1 VERSGAGSLHGFPVA
16 LSSFVGRAE
25 AVHDVA
31 GLLDQ
36 YRLVTVTGPGGAG
49 KTRLADK
56 VAQLVADRFG
66 DGAWLVELAMVQD
79 PAGMAAAVAAA
90 LGVGELPG
98 KGSATA
104 LARALAS
111 QQLLLVLDNCEHL
124 IGAAAALCA
133 ALLPG
138 CDELRILATSR
149 EPLRVAGEARYRLA
163 SLSLPAPGQ
172 AADGHE
178 TQASEAVALFAER
191 ARSADAR
198 FALNGDTA
206 PAVARLVARLDGMPL
221 AIELAAARVEAL
233 GVAQL
238 LDRIDDRFGL
248 LVSGDRL
255 APVRHRSL
263 EATTDWSYQ
272 LLDKADQRV
281 FRHLSAFPG
290 PFTLEGAEAVA
301 GPDAG
306 PAVLRLVD
314 CSLIVPP
321 RVGPDDRHRYVML
334 ETLRGY
340 GAWLLAKAGEA
351 DAAAA
356 SLARY
361 ALQVAEE
368 AAAGLDTITR
378 EGASV
383 RRLDAE
389 DATLRQGLAWAA
401 GHDPAMLPRLTVALG
416 WWWLLRGQL
425 ASQIPLLRAASDL
438 PAFGS
443 ELWCSAQIWLAQAL
457 QYSADITAAL
467 EHFTLVHD
475 TVGDRGPS
483 RALAASLTGRSWTLL
498 NLGRTAEAADEAR
511 RSLIVA
517 REAGYAASEGLGLAL
532 LGLLAA
538 TGGDRDEAVRLAHQ
552 ALRIEA
558 DLPGAIARVF
568 SRALTGV
575 LIMGGDLAAAERVC
589 VTGLARAREVGDLW
603 NVAPGLHDLV
613 VIDLRTGRV
622 DDAAEHLRELLH
634 TGLRSGLGGE
644 LLLGLDSCGYLCAA
658 TGRYAE
664 AVTVWTAF
672 TALRE
677 SELGDMS
684 SMVLPDR
691 QGIAR
696 EARATLG
703 PDRARAAGERGAAM
717 SRTTAAEYALMV
729 TTGAPSPVTAGGA
742 GSLSARERELITL
755 VAQGRTDTQ
764 IAAELFI
771 SVRTVSSHLDRI
783 RDKTGCRRRADL
795 TRHALSAGL
804 V

>member
-1 VERSGAGSLHGFPVA
+1 MGSLHGFPVA
-16 LSSFVGRAE
+16 LSSFVGRAD
-25 AVHDVA
+25 AVKDVA
-31 GLLDQ
+31 ALLDRR
-36 YRLVTVTGPGGAG
+36 RLVTVTGPGGAG
-49 KTRLADK
+49 KTRLAGQ
-56 VAQLVADRFG
+56 VAELVAGRFG
-66 DGAWLVELAMVQD
+66 DGAWLAELAMVQD
-79 PAGMAAAVAAA
+79 PAEVAAAVAAA
-90 LGVGELPG
+90 LGIRELPG
-98 KGSATA
+98 MGAAGTLTRA
-104 LARALAS
+104 LAR
-111 QQLLLVLDNCEHL
+111 QQILLVLDNCEHL
-124 IGAAAALCA
+124 VGAAATLCA

-163 SLSLPAPGQ
+163 SLSLPDPAK
-172 AADGHE
+172 AADGLE
-178 TQASEAVALFAER
+178 TEASEAVALFAER
-191 ARSADAR
+191 ARSADSR
-198 FALNGDTA
+198 FGLNGDTG
-206 PAVARLVARLDGMPL
+206 PAIARLVTRLDGMPL
-221 AIELAAARVEAL
+221 AIELAAARVETL

-255 APVRHRSL
+255 APARHRSL
-263 EATTDWSYQ
+263 AATTEWSYQ
-272 LLDKADQRV
+272 LLDQPDQRV
-281 FRHLSAFPG
+281 FRQLCAFPG

-321 RVGPDDRHRYVML
+321 RAGPDGRHRYVML
-334 ETLRGY
+334 ETLRAY
-340 GAWLLAKAGEA
+340 GARRLAEAGEA

-368 AAAGLDTITR
+368 AAEGLETMTR
-378 EGASV
+378 EGESV

-401 GHDPAMLPRLTVALG
+401 EHDAAMTARLTVALA
-416 WWWLLRGQL
+416 WWWLVRGRL
-425 ASQIPLLRAASDL
+425 ASQLPLLRAAADA

-443 ELWCSAQIWLAQAL
+443 ELWCSARIWLAQAL
-457 QYSADITAAL
+457 QYSADVTAAF

-475 TVGDRGPS
+475 AVGDRGPS

-498 NLGRTAEAADEAR
+498 NLGRIAEAADEAR
-511 RSLIVA
+511 RSLIAA
-517 REAGYAASEGLGLAL
+517 REVGYAASEGLGLAL

-538 TGGDRDEAVRLAHQ
+538 IGGDRDEAVRFAHQ

-613 VIDLRTGRV
+613 VIHLRTGRV
-622 DDAAEHLRELLH
+622 DDAAEQLRELLRS
-634 TGLRSGLGGE
+634 GLRSGLGAE
-644 LLLGLDSCGYLCAA
+644 LLSGLDSCGYLCAA

-664 AVTVWTAF
+664 AVTAWTAF
-672 TALRE
+672 TTLRG
-677 SELGDMS
+677 SELGDVSLM
-684 SMVLPDR
+684 LPDR
-691 QGIAR
+691 QDMLR
-696 EARATLG
+696 EARAALG
-703 PDRARAAGERGAAM
+703 PDRARAAAERGAAM
-717 SRTTAAEYALMV
+717 SRSTAAEYALMV
-729 TTGAPSPVTAGGA
+729 TTSAPSPVTAGAA

-755 VAQGRTDTQ
+755 VAQGRTDAQ

-771 SVRTVSSHLDRI
+771 SVRTVGSHLDRI